1 MRRFTF
7 LLIIIPVMT
16 GCSISRRM
24 TPSVPA
30 AVPYAFRLQPPA
42 VIEISTTGE
51 VLKAIPVSPPGG
63 CDVDALFAPRQ
74 GSVLAIELSCSFGQ
88 AMVWLNTASGVLTQ
102 PVTNSDSH
110 FMAWTPDGA
119 AAYLKV
125 DSVNRPHIIRAP
137 IVGKPENVPI
147 TELTYDI
154 APKPDSK
161 SDFLFSFSRGM
172 GLGSEMWLARF
183 DGRVVEQVIADP
195 HSYLSFA
202 RWSPDGSRIAFI
214 KIPDSEVPFTVGGLW
229 VMQADGSNA
238 RKLSDADAG
247 HGFAEAWSPDGSRIA
262 FIVRENATDAQADQ
276 NADALR
282 SNVAIVNVKNGSQAP
297 LTSFPSARVEAPTWS
312 PDGNML
318 TFTVVLNDR
327 MNVYVVIAASGEI
340 RETIAAPACCPVW
353 MRK

>member
-1 MRRFTF
+1 MM
-7 LLIIIPVMT
+7 PAE
-16 GCSISRRM
+16 
-24 TPSVPA
+24 PA
-30 AVPYAFRLQPPA
+30 AALYVFRLQPPA
-42 VIEISTTGE
+42 VVELAAVNQVVKEIPIS
-51 VLKAIPVSPPGG
+51 VPGG
-63 CDVDALFAPRQ
+63 CGVDNLFAPPQ
-74 GSVLAIELSCSFGQ
+74 GTVLAIELNCSFGQ
-88 AMVWLNTASGVLTQ
+88 AVVWLNTASGELTQ
-102 PVTNSDSH
+102 PVTDSDSH

-125 DSVNRPHIIRAP
+125 DSVNRPHIIKAP

-154 APKPDSK
+154 SPKPDSK

-183 DGRVVEQVIADP
+183 DGKVVEQVIADS

-214 KIPDSEVPFTVGGLW
+214 KIPDSEVPFTVGELW
-229 VMQADGSNA
+229 VMQVDGSHA

-262 FIVRENATDAQADQ
+262 FVVRENAKDAQADQ

-282 SNVAIVNVKNGSQAP
+282 SNISVVNLKDGSQAP
-297 LTSFPSARVEAPTWS
+297 LTSFPSARVEAPAWS

-327 MNVYVVIAASGEI
+327 MNVYLANAATGEA
-340 RETIAAPACCPVW
+340 RQALATPACCAVW